1 MKKDI
6 VYSVRMSSLVR
17 NTLQRAAKKERR
29 TVASLLDKIILNYLE
44 EEHYLLPH
52 ETGNDRRAHER
63 NKITL
68 PAVTIMANGNDS
80 ESFPCVITDIAMG
93 GVNITYPKG
102 SKIKEEFLNGKD
114 QFRLLFKLP
123 QNGMEIVFD
132 CDARRT
138 PRPRS
143 CQCQDRHRSF
153 ASRPCSSSCSR
164 SGLVPRRGGQ
174 TARVSPRGSIPAG

>member
-1 MKKDI
+1 MIYNISMKKDI
-6 VYSVRMSSLVR
+6 VYSVRMASLVR
-17 NTLQRAAKKERR
+17 DTLRRAAKKERR

-44 EEHYLLPH
+44 EQHYLLPH

-68 PAVTIMANGNDS
+68 PAVTIMGNGNNG

-132 CDARRT
+132 CDARRFVEV
-138 PRPRS
+138 
-143 CQCQDRHRSF
+143 DREIHIGAMINNPDPNDLKTLKSY
-153 ASRPCSSSCSR
+153 
-164 SGLVPRRGGQ
+164 LN
-174 TARVSPRGSIPAG
+174 